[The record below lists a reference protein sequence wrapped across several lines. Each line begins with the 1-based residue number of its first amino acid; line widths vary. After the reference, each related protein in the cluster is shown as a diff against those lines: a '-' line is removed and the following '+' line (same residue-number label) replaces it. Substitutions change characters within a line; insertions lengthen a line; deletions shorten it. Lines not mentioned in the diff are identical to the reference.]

1 MKQTSQPVH
10 AIKQSIYLDVY
21 LDKLYML
28 NFIVLNILRLCVVI
42 LNVVV
47 FIKLIKVVYWCFGIR
62 SKCEFIY
69 RYGALSGTK
78 ACTAIVRQG

>member
-1 MKQTSQPVH
+1 MKQTSQPGH
-10 AIKQSIYLDVY
+10 AVKQSINLDVY

-28 NFIVLNILRLCVVI
+28 NFSVQNILRLCVVI

-47 FIKLIKVVYWCFGIR
+47 PIKLLKVVYWCVGIR

-78 ACTAIVRQG
+78 ACTAIVRPG